1 MKVKIYKT
9 EAYSTWIIREPVEID
24 TENYPELNG
33 LSEQEIEEYI
43 FENLEEMK
51 PTDDTYYDSLDEEIN
66 DKDIRREKISGEESE
81 IKIEFDEN

>member
-9 EAYSTWIIREPVEID
+9 EAYSTWIAREPVEID

-66 DKDIRREKISGEESE
+66 EKDIRREKISGEESE

>member
-66 DKDIRREKISGEESE
+66 GRDVRREKISGEESE